1 MRRTKDRPNAL
12 AVSGSGLLLQ
22 CCMLTPLPQLHAF
35 PKRHHSSSNPC
46 GPSHSVPLQAATA
59 PGLLEIF
66 QKCNETLEQVQ
77 KNLED
82 YLETKRVSFPR

>member
-1 MRRTKDRPNAL
+1 
-12 AVSGSGLLLQ
+12 
-22 CCMLTPLPQLHAF
+22 
-35 PKRHHSSSNPC
+35 
-46 GPSHSVPLQAATA
+46 VPLQAATA